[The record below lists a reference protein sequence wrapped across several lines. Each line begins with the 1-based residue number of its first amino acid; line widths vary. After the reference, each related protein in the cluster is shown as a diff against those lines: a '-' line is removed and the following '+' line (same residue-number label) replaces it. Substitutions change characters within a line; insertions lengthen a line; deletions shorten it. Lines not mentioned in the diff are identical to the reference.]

1 MFNVAKSQRCWRKYG
16 HVLKIAPSISSFSTS
31 SRHKNDSEYLQNSLV
46 PTMHF
51 QKSLPRLAIPKLE
64 DTSQRYLM
72 AQKPLLTPDQ
82 YNKTKTIT
90 DNFLGYEGRA
100 LHAELVEQDKS
111 MRHTS
116 YISAPWFDMY
126 LKYRDS
132 IVLNHN
138 PFILTT
144 DDPNTTDQITR
155 ATKLIHAAL
164 RFKKSLDAGNL
175 EPDVYHLNPKKSD
188 TQLFRR
194 LARMTPSS
202 LSWYMAYLFK
212 AFPLDMSQYEHLF
225 NSTRI
230 PKQEK
235 DELKKVEGGREIL
248 VIRNGN
254 IFLFDAIKKDGSL
267 VSRDDIHANLSAI
280 LKASNNKVEHPLAI
294 LTAEKRNTWAQL
306 RQHLETDPKN
316 AELIHRLDS
325 ALFMVG
331 LDDRDCL
338 DEYDATEM
346 FLYGDGS
353 SRWFDKSFHMAIS
366 KNAKMAINFEH
377 AWGDGVAVVRFL
389 NETVQASSSDT
400 YTPNEN
406 ADALL
411 TVQKLDFDLDNKMK
425 TAIEK
430 SQEEFNQRVKTLTI
444 NAIRMEEYGKN
455 YLKTKKLSPD
465 AVMQLAFQIAYYR
478 QHGKHAATY
487 ESCSTAAFKHGRTE
501 TLRPC
506 TVATVACAEAF
517 EPNHSASVE
526 EMQALLSNTSKMH
539 GQLTKEAAMG
549 QGFDRHLFALK
560 YLAEKSGKEVEFF
573 ADEAYKNINHI
584 IISTSTVFSPHI
596 QMGGFAPVVP
606 NGLGVGYM
614 VHDEWLGCNT
624 STYTD
629 SPNGSEFVSLVQ
641 QSLSD
646 IKKVLDGKNFK
657 Y

>member
-1 MFNVAKSQRCWRKYG
+1 MYNVTKSQRCWRKYG

-64 DTSQRYLM
+64 DTTQRYLM

-111 MRHTS
+111 MKHTS

-126 LKYRDS
+126 SKYRDS

-254 IFLFDAIKKDGSL
+254 IFLFDAFKKDGSL

-294 LTAEKRNTWAQL
+294 LTAEKRDTWAEL

-325 ALFMVG
+325 ALFMIG

-444 NAIRMEEYGKN
+444 NAIKMEEYGKD

-573 ADEAYKNINHI
+573 ADEAYKSINHI

>member
-549 QGFDRHLFALK
+549 QFRKGCFMEQNVGPCRAHLTRYYHNPETGKCETFQFGGCNPNLNNFVK
-560 YLAEKSGKEVEFF
+560 LEECQEVCEGKELPWQV
-573 ADEAYKNINHI
+573 K
-584 IISTSTVFSPHI
+584 STQAWS
-596 QMGGFAPVVP
+596 QK
-606 NGLGVGYM
+606 LR
-614 VHDEWLGCNT
+614 
-624 STYTD
+624 
-629 SPNGSEFVSLVQ
+629 
-641 QSLSD
+641 
-646 IKKVLDGKNFK
+646 
-657 Y
+657 